1 MSVKINVYNQEAK
14 VVGEVELS
22 DKVFA
27 LEANSDLIHQALV
40 AQMSNERQ
48 VLAHTK
54 TKSEVRGGGKK
65 PWKQKGTG
73 RARAGSSRSPIWV
86 GGGVTFG
93 PRKDRNFTKKIN
105 KKMKQRALMMVFS
118 DRAKND
124 SLTVV
129 DKLEMGEFKT
139 SKMDSLL
146 KGLEAN
152 FKKNEEGK
160 VGRRNILIINS
171 GKSKEVLNSA
181 RNLPGVEVINLEN
194 INIVDLLAKKNF
206 VLSQEAV
213 KKIDEIYSKE

>member
-1 MSVKINVYNQEAK
+1 M
-14 VVGEVELS
+14 VGEVKLS

-27 LEANSDLIHQALV
+27 LEANPDLIHQALV

-54 TKSEVRGGGKK
+54 TKAEVRGGGKK

-105 KKMKQRALMMVFS
+105 KKMKQKALMMVFS

-124 SLTVV
+124 SLVVV

-139 SKMDSLL
+139 SKMNSIL
-146 KGLEAN
+146 KNLESNLKDNA
-152 FKKNEEGK
+152 GK
-160 VGRRNILIINS
+160 RSILIINE
-171 GKSKEVLNSA
+171 GKNKEVLNSA
-181 RNLPGVEVINLEN
+181 RNLSGVEIINLEN
-194 INIVDLLAKKNF
+194 INIIDLLAKKNF
-206 VLSQEAV
+206 ILSQEAV
-213 KKIDEIYSKE
+213 KKIDEVYSKE